1 VSGTPSSSA
10 DITQLLA
17 AWKGGDQGAFESLF
31 PLLYPTLNRL
41 ANRELRNERAGHTL
55 QTTALVHE
63 AFIELA
69 GQRRVQFETRGHFL
83 AVASFVMR
91 RILTEHARNRAALK
105 RGGGN
110 IMALTL
116 DPDALQGDAGLAEIS
131 AVDVAIDALEKVDAR
146 AARVVVLRFFGG
158 LSHEDTAE
166 ALGVSVITVKREWA
180 AAKAWLKQELSAS

>member
-1 VSGTPSSSA
+1 VSGTDSPSA
-10 DITQLLA
+10 GITQLLA
-17 AWKGGDQGAFESLF
+17 DWNGGDQGAFESLF
-31 PLLYPTLNRL
+31 PLLYATLSRL

-63 AFIELA
+63 AYLELA
-69 GQRRVQFETRGHFL
+69 GQRRVQFESRGHFL
-83 AVASFVMR
+83 AVAAFVMR
-91 RILTEHARNRAALK
+91 RILTEHARARAALK

-110 IMALTL
+110 VLALTL
-116 DPDALQGDAGLAEIS
+116 DPDALEGDAGLAEIS
-131 AVDVAIDALEKVDAR
+131 AVDAAISALEHVDVR

-158 LSHEDTAE
+158 LSHEDTAD